1 MGRYKTWNG
10 TEPEINNYIK
20 LILIELFNLNNIG
33 RKRGMTSELVLIS
46 SDEYDSLSSSSSP
59 RPLPPPFKKSKS
71 VPLLVEDSPTKFE
84 SISIL
89 TYNHTK
95 VVTSYIVTY

>member
-1 MGRYKTWNG
+1 MGRYKTWNE

-46 SDEYDSLSSSSSP
+46 SDEYDYLHHHDLYHHHSKHPSLYLYWSKIH
-59 RPLPPPFKKSKS
+59 LPNLNQSQ
-71 VPLLVEDSPTKFE
+71 
-84 SISIL
+84 
-89 TYNHTK
+89 Y
-95 VVTSYIVTY
+95 